1 MQDNGNSEQP
11 VLIVAGMHRSG
22 TSLTTAL
29 LQSAG
34 LDIGQSLLEES
45 SSNVKGHFE
54 NLNFLNFHR
63 EALGSIGLNN
73 DGWTVA
79 NTINVPE
86 YYVDQARTL
95 IRDNASSTQPWGWKD
110 PRTTLFL
117 NFWEN
122 LLPDAKFLL
131 VYRSPWEVI
140 DSIYRR
146 GDVTFRQNPEFA
158 LAIWMNYNQLV
169 LDFYQRFSEKCL
181 LIHLKQIVDR
191 PTAFMELLSQRLSI
205 PLDSPTESIYDGSL
219 LKTETSSSQRA
230 MLIQRYFPD
239 AYMLYQELNAA
250 TGFSEHSTSL
260 NQELLSPT
268 AWLLTDWLDLR
279 CLQKKIKDEV
289 TTLKDQLFSA
299 QEELANV
306 SQRNQLLQTENR
318 TLQEEKC
325 LLQEE
330 NCLLQKDTAQLL
342 ESKEHLKNQFQ
353 SQLDHQ
359 QAEIAAMKTSKFWR
373 LRSQWFKLKA
383 LLHLKE

>member
-1 MQDNGNSEQP
+1 MQTTEKNQQP
-11 VLIVAGMHRSG
+11 ILIIAGMHRSG

-86 YYVDQARTL
+86 YYVDQARIL

-191 PTAFMELLSQRLSI
+191 PTAFVELLSQHLSM
-205 PLDSPTESIYDGSL
+205 PLSSPKEEIYDASL
-219 LKTETSSSQRA
+219 LKTQALQSQRA
-230 MLIQRYFPD
+230 LLIQRYFPNPY
-239 AYMLYQELNAA
+239 ALYQQLNEAA
-250 TGFSEHSTSL
+250 AFEDAAVQI
-260 NQELLSPT
+260 NQELISPT
-268 AWLLTDWLDLR
+268 AWLLKDWLDLR
-279 CLQKKIKDEV
+279 GLSNQVTALQSQLSSSQAELANIAQERQQLQAANQALQDINQTLQKDFSTCVESRNQ
-289 TTLKDQLFSA
+289 LKDQF
-299 QEELANV
+299 
-306 SQRNQLLQTENR
+306 
-318 TLQEEKC
+318 
-325 LLQEE
+325 
-330 NCLLQKDTAQLL
+330 
-342 ESKEHLKNQFQ
+342 
-353 SQLDHQ
+353 HQ
-359 QAEIAAMKTSKFWR
+359 QLEQTHAAIAAMKTSKFWK
-373 LRSQWFKLKA
+373 LRTQWIQLKQRF
-383 LLHLKE
+383 HLKE

>member
-1 MQDNGNSEQP
+1 MQNNGNSEQP

-86 YYVDQARTL
+86 YYVDQARIL

-318 TLQEEKC
+318 TLQEE
-325 LLQEE
+325 

>member
-1 MQDNGNSEQP
+1 MQNNGNSEQP

-22 TSLTTAL
+22 TSLTASL

-34 LDIGQSLLEES
+34 LDIGRQLLEGNF
-45 SSNVKGHFE
+45 SNVKGHFE
-54 NLNFLNFHR
+54 NLDFFNFHR
-63 EALGSIGLNN
+63 EALFSIGLN
-73 DGWTVA
+73 DGWTAERTVH
-79 NTINVPE
+79 VPE
-86 YYVDQARTL
+86 YYVDKAKTL
-95 IRDNASSTQPWGWKD
+95 IQTNASLTKPWGWKD

-117 NFWEN
+117 NFWGDFI
-122 LLPDAKFLL
+122 PTAKFLL
-131 VYRSPWEVI
+131 LYRSPWEVI
-140 DSIYRR
+140 DSLYRR
-146 GDVTFRQNPEFA
+146 GDITFHHNPKFA
-158 LAIWMNYNQLV
+158 LDVWTNYNQII
-169 LDFYQRFSEKCL
+169 LDFYNRFPEKCL
-181 LIHLKQIVDR
+181 LAHLKQVVDH
-191 PTAFMELLSQRLSI
+191 PTAFIELLSQRLSI
-205 PLDSPTESIYDGSL
+205 PLNSPAESIYDVSL

-250 TGFSEHSTSL
+250 TGFSEHSTPL

-279 CLQKKIKDEV
+279 CLQKNIKDEV
-289 TTLKDQLFSA
+289 TMLKDQLFPA
-299 QEELANV
+299 QEELAKVN
-306 SQRNQLLQTENR
+306 QRNQLLQTENR
-318 TLQEEKC
+318 TLQEE
-325 LLQEE
+325 
-330 NCLLQKDTAQLL
+330 NCLLQKDKAQLL

>member
-86 YYVDQARTL
+86 YYVDQAKTL
-95 IRDNASSTQPWGWKD
+95 IQTNASLTKPWGWKD

-117 NFWEN
+117 NFWGDFI
-122 LLPDAKFLL
+122 PTAKFLL
-131 VYRSPWEVI
+131 LYRSPWEVI
-140 DSIYRR
+140 DSLYRR
-146 GDVTFRQNPEFA
+146 GDITFHHNPKFA
-158 LAIWMNYNQLV
+158 LDVWTNYNQII
-169 LDFYQRFSEKCL
+169 LDFYNRFPEKCL
-181 LIHLKQIVDR
+181 LAHLKQVVDH
-191 PTAFMELLSQRLSI
+191 PTAFIELLSQRLSI
-205 PLDSPTESIYDGSL
+205 PLNSPTESIYDGSL

-318 TLQEEKC
+318 TLQEE
-325 LLQEE
+325 